1 MNSNDILKEIEDKL
15 NELSHKNYDKN
26 SFKAGYL
33 LARFKK
39 EMTPELQKELIE
51 FLELLQ
57 TKFLKPKAQ
66 ELIKKI
72 EDESK

>member
-1 MNSNDILKEIEDKL
+1 
-15 NELSHKNYDKN
+15 
-26 SFKAGYL
+26 
-33 LARFKK
+33 
-39 EMTPELQKELIE
+39 MTPELKKELIE

-72 EDESK
+72 EDESN